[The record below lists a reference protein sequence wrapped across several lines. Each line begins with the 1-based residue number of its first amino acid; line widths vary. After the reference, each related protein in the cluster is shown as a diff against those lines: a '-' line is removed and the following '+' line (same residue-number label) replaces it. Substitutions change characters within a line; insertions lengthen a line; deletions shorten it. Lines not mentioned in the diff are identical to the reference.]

1 MHGLNPPQAAAVL
14 HIEGPLLVLAGAG
27 SGKTRVIVEKIAH
40 LIGCGRYPARRIAA
54 ITFTNKSAKE
64 MRERVA
70 KRLREQDADEVT
82 ICTFHA
88 LGLKFLQIEHAA
100 VGLKR
105 GFSIFDADDA
115 AAQIKD
121 LMYGAKPDDIEDMKN
136 LVSRAKNA
144 GLSPEQAMAAA
155 RSNREKEAASVYE
168 RYQLRLTAFNA
179 VDFDDLIRLPVQIL
193 EENPEIALAWRER
206 IGYLLVDECQDTND
220 AQYRLLKQL
229 AGEKGNF
236 TCVGD
241 DDQSIYAWRGA
252 NPENLQQMGRDYPAL
267 EIIKLEQNYRCSN
280 RVLRAANA
288 LIANNPHEHLKKLWS
303 DQADGERIRV
313 WECRNSEHEAEK
325 VAAEIAFVA
334 QSRNVPWSD
343 FCILFRGNFQSRP
356 LEKAMQLLRIPYHL
370 TGGTMFLERQEVKDT
385 LAWLRLLV
393 NPDDDTAFMRG
404 AVAQARCRCRHAGQ
418 AGRTGAGKGHA
429 DGAGRRGDRRPA
441 AAAAARGQQ
450 PGALH
455 RHPARPACADRQ
467 VSSGDMIRKVAKE
480 SGLLSELRQQAK
492 EEASYQRRAN
502 NIEELAQWFEG
513 GPRGATAADLAGQ
526 LALLSRS
533 DKDEGG
539 NQVRMM
545 TMHASKGL
553 EFPYVFIVGCEDGV
567 LPHQVSL
574 DEGNLQEERRL
585 LYVGIT
591 RAKIQLWM
599 SYSKLTRKFGEHVR
613 LKPSRFFEEIPAEEI
628 QRDGAD
634 PVADAARKK
643 ERASGVGGDRGVV
656 RLIGERRSPRW
667 RRSQCI
673 VVGRAGGLAGTRR
686 KPIHGGSAAASMPR
700 TVPPSPPARP
710 LTGSVRASHGKEKEN
725 QKQQPGLRQ
734 NRGFGWRSACASD
747 RKRTPAPACI
757 EPDRDAAPMLALLN
771 DPGFCASSATATCAA
786 RNRRVSTSRCACCT
800 AMLNGFACMPS
811 SACPMARLAGQCRAG
826 AA

>member
-40 LIGCGRYPARRIAA
+40 LIGSGRYPARRIAA

-179 VDFDDLIRLPVQIL
+179 VDFDDLIRLPVQVL
-193 EENPEIALAWRER
+193 EENPEIAVAWRER

-252 NPENLQQMGRDYPAL
+252 NPENLQQMGRDYPTL

-334 QSRNVPWSD
+334 QSRKVPWSD

-393 NPDDDTAFMRG
+393 NPDDDTAFMRAVQSPKRDVG
-404 AVAQARCRCRHAGQ
+404 AGTLARLAELAQEKDMPMAQAAE
-418 AGRTGAGKGHA
+418 AI
-429 DGAGRRGDRRPA
+429 
-441 AAAAARGQQ
+441 
-450 PGALH
+450 GALQQLPP
-455 RHPARPACADRQ
+455 RVANSLARFTDILRDLRAQTRQ

-643 ERASGVGGDRGVV
+643 ERAS
-656 RLIGERRSPRW
+656 
-667 RRSQCI
+667 
-673 VVGRAGGLAGTRR
+673 AGLA
-686 KPIHGGSAAASMPR
+686 A
-700 TVPPSPPARP
+700 
-710 LTGSVRASHGKEKEN
+710 
-725 QKQQPGLRQ
+725 
-734 NRGFGWRSACASD
+734 
-747 RKRTPAPACI
+747 I
-757 EPDRDAAPMLALLN
+757 EALF
-771 DPGFCASSATATCAA
+771 D
-786 RNRRVSTSRCACCT
+786 
-800 AMLNGFACMPS
+800 
-811 SACPMARLAGQCRAG
+811 
-826 AA
+826 

>member
-40 LIGCGRYPARRIAA
+40 LIGSGRYPARRIAA

-229 AGEKGNF
+229 AGDKGNF

-252 NPENLQQMGRDYPAL
+252 NPENLQQMGRDYPTL

-393 NPDDDTAFMRG
+393 NPDDDTAFMRAVQSPKRDVG
-404 AVAQARCRCRHAGQ
+404 AGTLAKLAELAQEKDMPMAQAAE
-418 AGRTGAGKGHA
+418 AI
-429 DGAGRRGDRRPA
+429 
-441 AAAAARGQQ
+441 
-450 PGALH
+450 GALQQL
-455 RHPARPACADRQ
+455 PARAANSLARFTDILRDLRAQTRQ
-467 VSSGDMIRKVAKE
+467 VTSGDMIRKVAKE

-643 ERASGVGGDRGVV
+643 ERAS
-656 RLIGERRSPRW
+656 
-667 RRSQCI
+667 
-673 VVGRAGGLAGTRR
+673 AGLA
-686 KPIHGGSAAASMPR
+686 A
-700 TVPPSPPARP
+700 
-710 LTGSVRASHGKEKEN
+710 
-725 QKQQPGLRQ
+725 
-734 NRGFGWRSACASD
+734 
-747 RKRTPAPACI
+747 I
-757 EPDRDAAPMLALLN
+757 EALF
-771 DPGFCASSATATCAA
+771 D
-786 RNRRVSTSRCACCT
+786 
-800 AMLNGFACMPS
+800 
-811 SACPMARLAGQCRAG
+811 
-826 AA
+826 

>member
-40 LIGCGRYPARRIAA
+40 LIGSGRYPARRIAA

-121 LMYGAKPDDIEDMKN
+121 LMHGAKPDDIEDMKN

-252 NPENLQQMGRDYPAL
+252 NPENLQQMGRDYPTL

-393 NPDDDTAFMRG
+393 NPDDDTAFMRAVQSPKRDVG
-404 AVAQARCRCRHAGQ
+404 AGTLARLAELAQEKDMPMAQAAE
-418 AGRTGAGKGHA
+418 AI
-429 DGAGRRGDRRPA
+429 
-441 AAAAARGQQ
+441 
-450 PGALH
+450 GALQQLPP
-455 RHPARPACADRQ
+455 RAANSLARFTDILRDLRAQMRQ

-613 LKPSRFFEEIPAEEI
+613 LKPSRFFDEIPAEEI

-643 ERASGVGGDRGVV
+643 ERAS
-656 RLIGERRSPRW
+656 
-667 RRSQCI
+667 
-673 VVGRAGGLAGTRR
+673 AGLA
-686 KPIHGGSAAASMPR
+686 A
-700 TVPPSPPARP
+700 
-710 LTGSVRASHGKEKEN
+710 
-725 QKQQPGLRQ
+725 
-734 NRGFGWRSACASD
+734 
-747 RKRTPAPACI
+747 I
-757 EPDRDAAPMLALLN
+757 EALF
-771 DPGFCASSATATCAA
+771 D
-786 RNRRVSTSRCACCT
+786 
-800 AMLNGFACMPS
+800 
-811 SACPMARLAGQCRAG
+811 
-826 AA
+826 

>member
-40 LIGCGRYPARRIAA
+40 LISCGRYPARRIAA

-121 LMYGAKPDDIEDMKN
+121 LMHGAKPDDIEDMKN

-303 DQADGERIRV
+303 DQTDGERIRV

-334 QSRNVPWSD
+334 QSRKVPWSD

-393 NPDDDTAFMRG
+393 NPDDDTAFMR
-404 AVAQARCRCRHAGQ
+404 AVQSPKRDV
-418 AGRTGAGKGHA
+418 GAGTL
-429 DGAGRRGDRRPA
+429 
-441 AAAAARGQQ
+441 ARLAELAQEKDM
-450 PGALH
+450 PMAHVAETIGALQQLPP
-455 RHPARPACADRQ
+455 RAANSLARFTDILRDLRAQMRQ
-467 VSSGDMIRKVAKE
+467 VTSGDMIRKVAKE

-545 TMHASKGL
+545 TLHASKGL

-643 ERASGVGGDRGVV
+643 ERAT
-656 RLIGERRSPRW
+656 
-667 RRSQCI
+667 
-673 VVGRAGGLAGTRR
+673 AGLA
-686 KPIHGGSAAASMPR
+686 A
-700 TVPPSPPARP
+700 
-710 LTGSVRASHGKEKEN
+710 
-725 QKQQPGLRQ
+725 
-734 NRGFGWRSACASD
+734 
-747 RKRTPAPACI
+747 I
-757 EPDRDAAPMLALLN
+757 EALF
-771 DPGFCASSATATCAA
+771 D
-786 RNRRVSTSRCACCT
+786 
-800 AMLNGFACMPS
+800 
-811 SACPMARLAGQCRAG
+811 
-826 AA
+826 